1 MKRIDS
7 EKNTTTTVID
17 ENVVML
23 SIEEKKCEHII
34 PTKGLLILQ
43 PLTILSLRRGCL
55 PRTKQETLV

>member
-7 EKNTTTTVID
+7 EKYTTTTVID

-55 PRTKQETLV
+55 PHTKQETLV

>member
-23 SIEEKKCEHII
+23 SIEEQKCEHII

-43 PLTILSLRRGCL
+43 PPTILSL
-55 PRTKQETLV
+55 

>member
-7 EKNTTTTVID
+7 EKYTTTTVID

-34 PTKGLLILQ
+34 PTKGLLIL
-43 PLTILSLRRGCL
+43 
-55 PRTKQETLV
+55 

>member
-1 MKRIDS
+1 MVTKEEIVGIGIMNKIKENMKRIDS

-34 PTKGLLILQ
+34 PTKGLLIL
-43 PLTILSLRRGCL
+43 
-55 PRTKQETLV
+55 